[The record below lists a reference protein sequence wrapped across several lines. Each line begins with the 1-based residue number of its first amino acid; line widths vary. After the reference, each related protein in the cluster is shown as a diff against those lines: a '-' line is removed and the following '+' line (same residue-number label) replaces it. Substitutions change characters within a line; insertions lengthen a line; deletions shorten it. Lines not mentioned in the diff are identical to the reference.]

1 MIQRQQSLWLLLAA
15 VASFLSFRFPFYT
28 GNKLINNIS
37 TYDELDAGS
46 HFLILILT
54 GFSVLLAA
62 ITIFLF
68 KDRKTQFKLSI
79 GGIGLSVILLIL
91 YFTQIGK
98 FENGHFSLTA
108 VIVFAIA
115 AGYIMATRGIW
126 KDEKLVKS
134 LDKLR

>member
-28 GNKLINNIS
+28 GNKLVNNIS
-37 TYDELDAGS
+37 TYDELDAGGN
-46 HFLILILT
+46 FFILILT
-54 GFSVLLAA
+54 GFSVLLAG

-79 GGIGLSVILLIL
+79 GGIALSVILLIL
-91 YFTQIGK
+91 YFIQIRK

-108 VIVFAIA
+108 IIVFAIA